1 MYSLSVEEVIINREN
16 YINHLEKWREKKV
29 IKVIT
34 GIRRAGKSSLFTM
47 FIAHLK
53 NIGVQE
59 NQIVYL
65 NLEDMTHSDL
75 LDSKLLYNYISSRLV
90 QNKYTYIFIDE
101 VQNCAGFE
109 KAINSLLLKPFV
121 DIYITGSNAYFLSG
135 ELATLLSGR
144 YITIE
149 VLPLS
154 FKEYLKFKKKDSSSL
169 SPDIKKSLFSTYI
182 NCGQFPYMAFI
193 TDDAQ
198 LVRDYLEGILN
209 TIIIK
214 DVAVR
219 EKINEILLL
228 QKIIKCICDS
238 VGSQVSVKKIS
249 DTLISSGRKVSVNTV
264 EQYVR
269 ALCDSFI
276 FYQVPRFDIRGRQ
289 VLKTLE
295 KYYIADTGLRNIMT
309 NAQSNDF
316 GHLVENIVYLELR
329 RRYSTVM
336 IGKSDREEIDFVVKN
351 AQDFMYIQVSVT
363 VLDSDVLERELKPL
377 RHIKDNYPKLLL
389 TLDDFIPE
397 SSYDGIVHKNIIDW
411 LLES

>member
-1 MYSLSVEEVIINREN
+1 MEENVITRET

-53 NIGVQE
+53 NTGVQE

-65 NLEDMTHSDL
+65 NLEDMAHSAL
-75 LDSKLLYNYISSRLV
+75 LDSNELYEYISARLV

-109 KAINSLLLKPFV
+109 KAINSLSLKPSV
-121 DIYITGSNAYFLSG
+121 DVYLTGSNAYFLSG

-154 FKEYLKFKKKDSSSL
+154 FKEYLKFKNIDSSSL
-169 SPDIKKSLFSTYI
+169 SSDSKKSFFNTYM
-182 NCGQFPYMAFI
+182 NFGQLPYLAFI
-193 TDDAQ
+193 NDDVQ

-309 NAQSNDF
+309 NVQSNDF

-397 SSYDGIVHKNIIDW
+397 ASYDGIVHKNIIDW

>member
-1 MYSLSVEEVIINREN
+1 MEENVITRET

-53 NIGVQE
+53 NTGVQE

-65 NLEDMTHSDL
+65 NLEDMAHSAL
-75 LDSKLLYNYISSRLV
+75 LDSNELYNYISACLV

-109 KAINSLLLKPFV
+109 KAINSLSLKPSV
-121 DIYITGSNAYFLSG
+121 DIYLIGSNAYFLSG

-154 FKEYLKFKKKDSSSL
+154 FKEYLKFKNADSSSL
-169 SPDIKKSLFSTYI
+169 SSDSKKSFFSTYM
-182 NCGQFPYMAFI
+182 NCGQLPYLAFI
-193 TDDAQ
+193 NDDMQ

-219 EKINEILLL
+219 AKINEILLL

-276 FYQVPRFDIRGRQ
+276 FYQVARFDIRGRQ

-351 AQDFMYIQVSVT
+351 GQDFMYIQVSVT
-363 VLDSDVLERELKPL
+363 VLDSAVLERELKPL

-397 SSYDGIVHKNIIDW
+397 ASYDGIIHKNIINW

>member
-53 NIGVQE
+53 NTGVQE

-65 NLEDMTHSDL
+65 NLEDMSHSAL
-75 LDSKLLYNYISSRLV
+75 LDSSELYNYISARLV

-109 KAINSLLLKPFV
+109 KAINSLSLKPSV
-121 DIYITGSNAYFLSG
+121 DIYLTGSNAYFLSG

-154 FKEYLKFKKKDSSSL
+154 FKEYLKFKNIDSSSL
-169 SPDIKKSLFSTYI
+169 SSDSKKSFFNTYM
-182 NCGQFPYMAFI
+182 NFGQLPYLAFI
-193 TDDAQ
+193 NDDMQ

-397 SSYDGIVHKNIIDW
+397 ASYDGIVHKNIIAW

>member
-1 MYSLSVEEVIINREN
+1 MEENVITRET

-53 NIGVQE
+53 NTGVQE

-65 NLEDMTHSDL
+65 NLEDMAHSAL
-75 LDSKLLYNYISSRLV
+75 LDSSELYNYISARLV

-109 KAINSLLLKPFV
+109 KAINSLSLKPSV
-121 DIYITGSNAYFLSG
+121 DIYLTGSNAYFLSG

-154 FKEYLKFKKKDSSSL
+154 FKEYLKFKNADSSSL
-169 SPDIKKSLFSTYI
+169 SPDSKKSFFSTYM
-182 NCGQFPYMAFI
+182 NCGQLPYLAFI
-193 TDDAQ
+193 NDDMQ

-276 FYQVPRFDIRGRQ
+276 FYQVARFDIRGRQ

-351 AQDFMYIQVSVT
+351 GQDFMYIQVSVT
-363 VLDSDVLERELKPL
+363 VLDSAVLERELKPL

-397 SSYDGIVHKNIIDW
+397 ASYDGIIHKNIINW
-411 LLES
+411 LLEPQAE

>member
-1 MYSLSVEEVIINREN
+1 MEENVITRET

-29 IKVIT
+29 IKIIT

-53 NIGVQE
+53 NTGVQE

-65 NLEDMTHSDL
+65 NLEDMAHSAL
-75 LDSKLLYNYISSRLV
+75 LDSSELYNYISARLI

-109 KAINSLLLKPFV
+109 KAINSLSLKPSV
-121 DIYITGSNAYFLSG
+121 DIYLTGSNAYFLSG

-154 FKEYLKFKKKDSSSL
+154 FKEYLKFKNVDSSSL
-169 SPDIKKSLFSTYI
+169 SSDSKKSFFNTYM
-182 NCGQFPYMAFI
+182 NCGQLPYLAFI
-193 TDDAQ
+193 NDDMQ

-351 AQDFMYIQVSVT
+351 GQDFMYIQVSVT

>member
-1 MYSLSVEEVIINREN
+1 MEENVITRET

-53 NIGVQE
+53 NTGVQE

-65 NLEDMTHSDL
+65 NLEDMAHSAL
-75 LDSKLLYNYISSRLV
+75 LDSNELYEYISARLV

-109 KAINSLLLKPFV
+109 KAINSLLLKPLV
-121 DIYITGSNAYFLSG
+121 DIYITGSNAYFLSS

-154 FKEYLKFKKKDSSSL
+154 FKEYLKFKNFDSSSL
-169 SPDIKKSLFSTYI
+169 SPDAKKSLFSTYI

-193 TDDAQ
+193 NDDAQ

-219 EKINEILLL
+219 EKIN
-228 QKIIKCICDS
+228 
-238 VGSQVSVKKIS
+238 
-249 DTLISSGRKVSVNTV
+249 
-264 EQYVR
+264 
-269 ALCDSFI
+269 
-276 FYQVPRFDIRGRQ
+276 
-289 VLKTLE
+289 
-295 KYYIADTGLRNIMT
+295 
-309 NAQSNDF
+309 
-316 GHLVENIVYLELR
+316 
-329 RRYSTVM
+329 
-336 IGKSDREEIDFVVKN
+336 
-351 AQDFMYIQVSVT
+351 
-363 VLDSDVLERELKPL
+363 
-377 RHIKDNYPKLLL
+377 
-389 TLDDFIPE
+389 
-397 SSYDGIVHKNIIDW
+397 
-411 LLES
+411 